1 MNKELKQII
10 LDLEELYSFINESR
24 ISKELKGYAHLVYED
39 LKLQINQSLQR
50 NEPMKV
56 TFYKID
62 ETDVFDC
69 HNCKTTIYF
78 DDYKDHKYCMNCG
91 QKLTFVKLFKSIEF
105 GKNPLLHICI
115 KQGKITLFEGHLT
128 DIKTRFTKEKWES
141 LYELK
146 VKDER
151 MFFET
156 YVIELEVK

>member
-1 MNKELKQII
+1 MNKPLEALNKIANHVNYKETHNGYYENMYADYPQEFELLKQ
-10 LDLEELYSFINESR
+10 
-24 ISKELKGYAHLVYED
+24 A
-39 LKLQINQSLQR
+39 LQR

-156 YVIELEVK
+156 YVIELEVENE